1 MNAERKALI
10 LSAVTALALAL
21 WGIGMGMYSGSD
33 AIMLDGSFNLLSA
46 AMAFIG
52 MKVAGLTACGYTRRY
67 PLGFFAYEPL
77 MVMVKGISILVLV
90 ALALSSNIQVL
101 LAGGRD
107 PQLGLMLVYVGPA
120 VAGCL
125 LAWFICRRANRQQA
139 SGLLMAEQQSWL
151 INTVISGSI
160 GVALLMVIAVQGT
173 SVGWIARYIDQIL
186 VIGFCLA
193 FLRDPWL
200 LVRNGFRELLL
211 SAPDPAYV
219 QPLRERLAAMAP
231 DPHFSVSDLMVL
243 KTGRRTWIS
252 IAVTSTC
259 DDASLVQFF
268 NFRAALKTC
277 AEQCYSNC
285 FCEVVLEQI
294 EASDFATS

>member
-10 LSAVTALALAL
+10 LSAVIALALAV
-21 WGIGMGMYSGSD
+21 WGIGMGVYSGSD

-52 MKVAGLTACGYTRRY
+52 MKVAGLTECGYTRRY

-77 MVMVKGISILVLV
+77 MVMVKGISVLVLV

-125 LAWFICRRANRQQA
+125 LAWRVCSRANQKQS
-139 SGLLMAEQQSWL
+139 SGLLVAEKQAWL

-160 GVALLMVIAVQGT
+160 GMALLIVVAIQGT
-173 SVGWIARYIDQIL
+173 SLGWVARYTDQIL

-211 SAPDPAYV
+211 SAPDSAYIH
-219 QPLRERLAAMAP
+219 PLRERLAAMTL

-243 KTGRRTWIS
+243 KTGRRTWVS
-252 IAVTSTC
+252 ITVTGAC
-259 DDASLVQFF
+259 EDMPLRQFF
-268 NFRAALKTC
+268 NIRTTIQHC

-285 FCEVVLEQI
+285 SCEVVLERA
-294 EASDFATS
+294 EETVATTP

>member
-10 LSAVTALALAL
+10 LSAVIALALAL
-21 WGIGMGMYSGSD
+21 WGIGMGVYSGSD
-33 AIMLDGSFNLLSA
+33 AIMLDGSFNLLTA

-52 MKVAGLTACGYTRRY
+52 MKVAGLTACGYTGRY

-90 ALALSSNIQVL
+90 AMALSSNIQVL

-125 LAWFICRRANRQQA
+125 LAWFMCNRANQKQT
-139 SGLLMAEQQSWL
+139 SGLLVAEKQAWL

-160 GVALLMVIAVQGT
+160 GVALLIVVAIQG
-173 SVGWIARYIDQIL
+173 SSIGWIARYIDQIL
-186 VIGFCLA
+186 VIVFCLA

-211 SAPDPAYV
+211 SAPDPAYIH
-219 QPLRERLAAMAP
+219 PLRERLAAVALA
-231 DPHFSVSDLMVL
+231 PHFLVSDLMVL
-243 KTGRRTWIS
+243 KTGRRTWVS
-252 IAVTSTC
+252 VTVTSSC
-259 DDASLVQFF
+259 DEVSLIQFF
-268 NFRAALKTC
+268 NIRTKIKRC
-277 AEQCYSNC
+277 AEECYSNC
-285 FCEVVLEQI
+285 SCEVVLERA
-294 EASDFATS
+294 EESVSATP